1 MKQDYVTT
9 TKLEKLDD
17 NNNNFD
23 TENKFLNN
31 NNNFDTENKFLNLN
45 CMLSQNKTRC

>member
-23 TENKFLNN
+23 TENKFLN
-31 NNNFDTENKFLNLN
+31 LN